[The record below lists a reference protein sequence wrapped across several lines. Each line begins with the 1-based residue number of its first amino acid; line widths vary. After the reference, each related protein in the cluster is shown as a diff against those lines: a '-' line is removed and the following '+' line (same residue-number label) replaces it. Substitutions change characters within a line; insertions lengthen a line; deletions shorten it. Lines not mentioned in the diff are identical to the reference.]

1 MKKLLL
7 SLSVILSA
15 SAASAQVI
23 VAGVSP
29 QNIVANYTHTWADP
43 AGGWGTPDF
52 TIPGTFVED
61 TLQLADDGSTGLN
74 AQGNPVSASGCNAL
88 VPGSLAGKIAVVF
101 RGDGTTNSTA
111 GACEFGLKAFNAQN
125 AGAVAVIV
133 VNRNPNEV
141 IAMGSGANGA
151 NVTIP
156 VVMIDLND
164 GATLTNEMANG
175 PVVMF
180 IGNKTGLFAND
191 IALSSAAALAPKA
204 GMVHSLLAQN
214 GTEFNFEVG
223 AKVTN
228 PGNADQNSVSLNA
241 KVVNPS
247 GATVYDETVSGLT
260 IVAGDTTGVDIWP
273 GGASNLPQFSLS
285 SYTAGTYTLTY
296 TASLGGTDEYDADNT
311 VSFTFTVND
320 SVYSYTTKDAT
331 TGSLTNANFYRPATN
346 NATYSICAVI
356 NDPNASR
363 VAATGLYFAA
373 TTAAASG
380 VTLDGEEM
388 ALYLYQWDD
397 SFTDLNDPNF
407 GFTALTEVASGFY
420 YYPSDLQEEV
430 VYGAFSTPAVL
441 VDNQRYLACVQTVNL
456 DLYLGYGNQDYTWN
470 TDVYLQ
476 PMFPNESDGS
486 YFGVGFGTEL
496 PSALGVAL
504 IDANDVSIAEAN
516 VVEGMAYPNPAN
528 DKVTVSIEGEGVASL
543 KITDVSGKTVMTNSL
558 NLVGGKSDVSISSLD
573 AGIYIFN
580 VTLENG
586 KTAQFNVVKK

>member
-15 SAASAQVI
+15 TAASAQVI

-52 TIPGTFVED
+52 NIPGTFVED
-61 TLQLADDGSTGLN
+61 TLMIVDDGSTGTNL
-74 AQGNPVSASGCNAL
+74 QGNPVAAEGCGPLINDL
-88 VPGSLAGKIAVVF
+88 TGKIAVIY
-101 RGDGTTNSTA
+101 RNT
-111 GACEFGLKAFNAQN
+111 CEFGLKALNAQN
-125 AGAVAVIV
+125 AGAVGVII

-141 IAMGSGANGA
+141 IQMGAGANGV

-164 GATLTNEMANG
+164 GATLVNEMTNG

-180 IGNKTGLFAND
+180 LGNKTGLFAND
-191 IALSSAAALAPKA
+191 IALSSSAALAPKA

-228 PGNADQNSVSLNA
+228 PGNQDQTSVSLNA
-241 KVVNPS
+241 KVVDPS

-260 IVAGDTTGVDIWP
+260 LVAGDTAGIEVWP
-273 GGASNLPQFSLS
+273 GGASNFPQFSLN
-285 SYTAGTYTLTY
+285 SYSPGTYVLTY
-296 TASLGGTDEYDADNT
+296 TASLGGTDQYDADNT
-311 VSFTFTVND
+311 INFTFTVND

-331 TGSLTNANFYRPATN
+331 TGSLTNSNFYRPSNN
-346 NATYSICAVI
+346 NATYSICTVI

-373 TTAAASG
+373 TKAANTAP
-380 VTLDGEEM
+380 LDGEEM

-397 SFTDLNDPNF
+397 AFSDLNDPNF
-407 GFTALTEVASGFY
+407 GFTALTEVAAGFY
-420 YYPSDLQEEV
+420 YYPGDLQEEV
-430 VYGAFSTPAVL
+430 VYGAFNSPVVL
-441 VDNQRYLACVQTVNL
+441 ADNQRYLACVQTVNL

-470 TDVYLQ
+470 TDIYLQ

-496 PSALGVAL
+496 PSALGVGL
-504 IDANDVSIAEAN
+504 IDKNSIGLAETN
-516 VVEGMAYPNPAN
+516 TIDGKAYPNPAN
-528 DKVTVSIEGEGVASL
+528 DNVTVSIDGEGVASL
-543 KITDVSGKTVMTNSL
+543 KVTDVSGKTVMTNTLS
-558 NLVGGKSDVSISSLD
+558 LVGGKSDVSISSLD